1 MLLNTEMTKRGV
13 LAASLNEA
21 AGVFCPDFGAGPVS
35 VLKQAGLR
43 VHALASL
50 GLVILAAG
58 CASAGSQS
66 SKASNG
72 VQLTQLDDRVRVEI
86 NGQLFT
92 EYFFKGSAKPYF
104 YPILGPG
111 GAGMTRDWPMKET
124 SGEEHD
130 HPHHRGLW
138 FGHGEVNGADV
149 WTDKGE
155 NTGRVVHRNFRE
167 ISSGKNTGVIVS
179 RNYWVDAAGKLLC
192 TDETTMRF
200 YNPGDVPARWL
211 DFELTLRGS
220 NGDVLL
226 GDTKEGVMSIRIAES
241 MRLTRQTPKGQKP
254 VPGDGR
260 IVLSTGLR
268 DAEAWG
274 KRAEWCDYSGPV
286 NGKTVGIAIFD
297 HPQNPRHP
305 TWWMVRDY
313 GLFAANAFGQHEYEK
328 TADPNAGDLKIPAGS
343 SVTFQYRFLF
353 HEGDAQQG
361 RVAERFKEF
370 TQSEA
375 KAAR

>member
-1 MLLNTEMTKRGV
+1 ML
-13 LAASLNEA
+13 
-21 AGVFCPDFGAGPVS
+21 P
-35 VLKQAGLR
+35 
-43 VHALASL
+43 SL
-50 GLVILAAG
+50 GLVLLAAG
-58 CASAGSQS
+58 CASADSQS
-66 SKASNG
+66 SSASNG
-72 VQLTQLDDRVRVEI
+72 VQLTKLENRVRVEI

-92 EYFFKGSAKPYF
+92 EYFFKGWVKPYC
-104 YPILGPG
+104 YPVIGPG

-124 SGEEHD
+124 PGEEHD

-138 FGHGEVNGADV
+138 FGHGKVNGVDV

-155 NTGRVVHRNFRE
+155 NAGRVVHRNFGE
-167 ISSGKNTGVIVS
+167 ISSGQNTGVIVS
-179 RNYWVDAAGKLLC
+179 RNDWVDAAGKLLC
-192 TDETTMRF
+192 TDETTIRF
-200 YNPGDVPARWL
+200 YNPGDVSARWL
-211 DFELTLRGS
+211 DFEITLRAS

-254 VPGDGR
+254 VRGDGR

-268 DAEAWG
+268 DGEAWG

-328 TADPNAGDLKIPAGS
+328 TADPKAGDLEIPAGG
-343 SVTFQYRFLF
+343 SVTFRYRFLF
-353 HEGDAQQG
+353 HEGDEQQG